1 MLIHIKKSFKN
12 HAYSTSYMSYS
23 IHKNYDYNID
33 FVLDE
38 YFKRNKITYNIII
51 KWILSN
57 NRVKNLLILCCFVCV
72 IVY

>member
-1 MLIHIKKSFKN
+1 
-12 HAYSTSYMSYS
+12 MSYS